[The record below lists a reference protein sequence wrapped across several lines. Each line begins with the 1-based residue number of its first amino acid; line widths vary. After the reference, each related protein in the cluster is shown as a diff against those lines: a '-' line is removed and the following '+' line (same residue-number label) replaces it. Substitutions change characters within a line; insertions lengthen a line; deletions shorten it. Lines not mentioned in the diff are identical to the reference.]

1 MRFCRIK
8 RGFLEICNM
17 KIFTLEGYFNYGNR
31 LQLFALSKTLK
42 NLSGSSITSYWPK
55 TFKSR
60 IKELLR
66 YKLHLLGNCK
76 KEIKLKD
83 FTKKYICKNVKSLK
97 CSYSVIG
104 SDQVWNPD
112 YLKSR
117 LYLLNVPNNSIKISY
132 AASIGKEQLTE
143 VELSCFK
150 KALKDYKA
158 ISVREKSAK
167 DLLQPLTDKKVEVV
181 LDPTLLVDKSEYE
194 KLEKRPKN
202 LRENE
207 KYILCYILGG
217 REQMDAIN
225 KCAKENNYK
234 IILFSDKKDSD
245 YGVEEFLYLIHHAEL
260 ICTDSFHACVFSFI
274 FEKPFVAFKRTGA
287 ANYMYTRLQNLID
300 TFELKNR
307 EFNGKEISEK
317 NLNADYNNAK
327 KILKKE
333 QEKSLNFLRKAL
345 DIKNEK

>member
-1 MRFCRIK
+1 
-8 RGFLEICNM
+8 M
-17 KIFTLEGYFNYGNR
+17 KNKVMDKIRVFTLEGYFNYGNR
-31 LQLFALSKTLK
+31 LQLFALSKVLK
-42 NLSGSSITSYWPK
+42 TLSGSSVTSYWPK

-60 IKELLR
+60 INELLK
-66 YKLHLLGNCK
+66 YKLHLFGGCK
-76 KEIKLKD
+76 KEIKLRN
-83 FTKKYICKNVKSLK
+83 FTKKFICKNTKNQK
-97 CSYSVIG
+97 CSYSIIG

-117 LYLLNVPNNSIKISY
+117 SYLLNVPNNSVKVSY
-132 AASIGKEQLTE
+132 AASIGKEQLAE
-143 VELSCFK
+143 NELINFK
-150 KALKDYKA
+150 KALKHYKA

-202 LRENE
+202 IRENE

-274 FEKPFVAFKRTGA
+274 FERPFVAFKRTGA
-287 ANYMYTRLQNLID
+287 ANYMYTRLQNLMD
-300 TFELKNR
+300 MFELKNR
-307 EFNGKEISEK
+307 EFNGKEITEK

-333 QEKSLNFLRKAL
+333 QEKSLSFLKKAL
-345 DIKNEK
+345 DIEYEK